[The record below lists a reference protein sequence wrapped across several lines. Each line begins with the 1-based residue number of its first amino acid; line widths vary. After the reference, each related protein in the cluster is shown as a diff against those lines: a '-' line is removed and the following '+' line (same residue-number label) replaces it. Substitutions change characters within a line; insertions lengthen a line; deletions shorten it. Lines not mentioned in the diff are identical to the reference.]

1 MEDIKGKDS
10 PAGKSADFEALRL
23 ENETLAQQIRR
34 LIKSESRL
42 YAYQEQ
48 LDAQLRE
55 YKGLYELNR
64 RLIGA
69 PDIRVMF
76 EYACDYVINVLEYE
90 RVLIFLQDKETYD
103 YSVSAV
109 DGYYNIDEREHVAGL
124 VINHDDPMLS
134 FLFRGD
140 EYLIC
145 RPDAGA
151 CELAD
156 FRQKLALQES
166 LIYPLVSHAVPIAFI
181 VVGNSSENAGFY
193 RRISDEEGGL
203 LGMGNLVGLL
213 SSSIENRI
221 LYENMNKAL
230 ELVKHAEAKLRNIF
244 ENAAEGIFQTG
255 IEGRILSCNPA
266 TASILGYESPDELI
280 ASVTDIERQLYVNP
294 KRREELLEM
303 LRDQENVKN
312 FEVEFY
318 RKDGSSQWTQL
329 SLHANF
335 DEKGEIT
342 HLDGIMLDISER
354 KRAEELIRNSL
365 HEKETLLREIHHR
378 VKNNLQ
384 IINTL
389 LDLQSY
395 SISDEQA
402 RRFFNECQD
411 RIRSMAMIHEKLYE
425 TVDFVSIDFAAYL
438 DNLVNQLFRTYVP
451 DDRISLT
458 VQSDDLTM
466 GIDEAIPCGLIVNEL
481 ISNSLKHAFPSGGSG
496 RLTVRLRVDE
506 DRMITLEVADSG
518 VGLSPG
524 LDFRNCDTLGLQL
537 VTLLVRQ
544 LDGEL
549 TLGDGPGTAF
559 TIRFRYHPPA

>member
-1 MEDIKGKDS
+1 MEDIKGKDN
-10 PAGKSADFEALRL
+10 PAGKLADLEALHL

-34 LIKSESRL
+34 LIKAESRL

-64 RLIGA
+64 RLIRA
-69 PDIRVMF
+69 PDIREMF
-76 EYACDYVINVLEYE
+76 RYACEYVINVLEYE
-90 RVLIFLQDKETYD
+90 RVIIFFQDMETYD
-103 YSVSAV
+103 YTVNSV
-109 DGYYNIDEREHVAGL
+109 DGYYDIEEGERVAGL
-124 VINHDDPMLS
+124 VIKHDDPMLS
-134 FLFRGD
+134 FLFMGN

-151 CELAD
+151 GELAD
-156 FRQKLALQES
+156 FRRKLALKES
-166 LIYPLVSHAVPIAFI
+166 LIYPLVSHAVPLAFI
-181 VVGNSSENAGFY
+181 VVGNSAENSEFY
-193 RRISDEEGGL
+193 RRISDEEGCL

-213 SSSIENRI
+213 ASSIENRI

-230 ELVKHAEAKLRNIF
+230 ELVKHAEARYRNIF
-244 ENAAEGIFQTG
+244 ENAAEGIFQTC
-255 IEGRILSCNPA
+255 IDGRILSCNPA

-280 ASVTDIERQLYVNP
+280 ACVTDIEGQLYVNP
-294 KRREELLEM
+294 KRRMELLEM
-303 LRDQENVKN
+303 LQDRENVKN

-318 RKDGSSQWTQL
+318 RKDGSRLWTQL

-335 DEKGEIT
+335 DEKGGIT

-354 KRAEELIRNSL
+354 KLSEDLIRNSL

-395 SISDEQA
+395 SIPDEQV

-425 TVDFVSIDFAAYL
+425 TVDFVSIDFSAYL
-438 DNLVNQLFRTYVP
+438 ENLVNQLFRTYVP

-458 VQSDDLTM
+458 IQSDNLTM

-481 ISNSLKHAFPSGGSG
+481 ISNSLKHAFPMGSSG
-496 RLTVRLRVDE
+496 RLTVRLKVDE

-518 VGLSPG
+518 VGLPRG
-524 LDFRNCDTLGLQL
+524 LDFRDTDTLGLQL
-537 VTLLVRQ
+537 VTLLVKQ
-544 LDGEL
+544 LNGEL
-549 TLGDGPGTAF
+549 TLENGPGTVI
-559 TIRFRYHPPA
+559 TIRFQYHPPG